1 MHTAGECLF
10 YGNVSGQKAI
20 ELCHFL
26 LLKKKV
32 CTTLMRKSQEML
44 TLNVKQFLLQIL
56 FDPCLSVFSVCSVV
70 TVCI

>member
-44 TLNVKQFLLQIL
+44 TLNVEQVLLQIL
-56 FDPCLSVFSVCSVV
+56 
-70 TVCI
+70 

>member
-1 MHTAGECLF
+1 MHTAGERLL

-32 CTTLMRKSQEML
+32 CTTLTRKSQETL
-44 TLNVKQFLLQIL
+44 TLNTEQFLLQ
-56 FDPCLSVFSVCSVV
+56 FCDDPCLSMFSMCSVV
-70 TVCI
+70 TVCN

>member
-32 CTTLMRKSQEML
+32 MKPPINQQIIQGSTLCLVFFIAILIGGHKSH
-44 TLNVKQFLLQIL
+44 
-56 FDPCLSVFSVCSVV
+56 
-70 TVCI
+70 

>member
-10 YGNVSGQKAI
+10 YENVSGQKAI

-44 TLNVKQFLLQIL
+44 TPNIEQFLLQ
-56 FDPCLSVFSVCSVV
+56 FCDDPCLSMFSVCS
-70 TVCI
+70 

>member
-32 CTTLMRKSQEML
+32 CTTLMRKSRL
-44 TLNVKQFLLQIL
+44 TGVENKLVVIRGEEGEGHNRGRGLRGTN
-56 FDPCLSVFSVCSVV
+56 CSV
-70 TVCI
+70 